1 MYSIKIL
8 RSSDF
13 DRLPYSRVREAFG
26 VTSPDKS
33 TIYVRNTNVH
43 DFNKMLV
50 SHELDH
56 LTEEVPTDVG
66 PDGERY
72 FLGALLS
79 GLGSLFTKALPAIGG
94 GIANLGRSAVSG
106 IGNVASRV
114 GSGVG
119 SLASNAGRGVM
130 NLFGGGGST
139 PSNLTSFMSAP
150 QKALSSF
157 RGSQPPS
164 PTSGGFNPL
173 SMFGFGGGGGG
184 DKDNNFNSKLL
195 GGTLIGAG
203 LMKRLPK
210 APQVP
215 SGINQL
221 TSQIQQGGTELG
233 QLGKEKLTGQL
244 NREFQPLSES
254 EIQAAL
260 RGLEME
266 KTQNLDRIKDL
277 YRNLRPGSDPST
289 DSSYRRDIQELE
301 DQFARAKSDV
311 LATRTRDLQQTYDA
325 QQAQNIQMAIGAS
338 DRDIE
343 QLKNMNDYEVERLA
357 QQLQLDVAGTQQLK
371 NTLISLG
378 NTLISPET
386 ALLDRLFPN
395 MASGI

>member
-1 MYSIKIL
+1 MSYSIKIL
-8 RSSDF
+8 RSSEF

-33 TIYVRNTNVH
+33 TIYVRNTNIH

-79 GLGSLFTKALPAIGG
+79 GLGSLFTKVIPTFAKTIGSG
-94 GIANLGRSAVSG
+94 AMNLGRSAVSG
-106 IGNVASRV
+106 VGN
-114 GSGVG
+114 
-119 SLASNAGRGVM
+119 LASSAGRGAM
-130 NLFGGGGST
+130 SLFGGST
-139 PSNLTSFMSAP
+139 PLGASVGRGFNVGMGG
-150 QKALSSF
+150 KANQVLASKNIAS
-157 RGSQPPS
+157 
-164 PTSGGFNPL
+164 GFNPL

-184 DKDNNFNSKLL
+184 GKDDNNFGSKLL
-195 GGTLIGAG
+195 GGSLIGAG
-203 LMKRLPK
+203 LMKGLPK

-215 SGINQL
+215 QGISQL

-244 NREFQPLSES
+244 NREFQPMSEA

-260 RGLEME
+260 HQIEIE
-266 KTQNLDRIKDL
+266 EAKAVDQVNDL
-277 YRNLRPGSDPST
+277 YRNLRPGTDPSS
-289 DSSYRRDIQELE
+289 DSTYRRDLQEVR
-301 DQFARAKSDV
+301 DQFARAKSDTI
-311 LATRTRDLQQTYDA
+311 ATRTRDLQQTFDA
-325 QQAQNIQMAIGAS
+325 QQAQNIQVAIGAS

-357 QQLQLDVAGTQQLK
+357 QQLQLDVAQTQQLK

-386 ALLDRLFPN
+386 AIFNRIFN
-395 MASGI
+395 NFGVGV